1 MGDADAFAAFN
12 AMVLVAEGDNTMPVF
27 KPDRA
32 RSPQARRVEA
42 QEFVEE
48 AAACRI
54 GPAFWHE
61 VKATPRPSPV
71 RYHYTT
77 ENRGDYPRRQQ
88 S

>member
-12 AMVLVAEGDNTMPVF
+12 AIAFVAEGDNTMPVF

-48 AAACRI
+48 AAARRI
-54 GPAFWHE
+54 SPAFSHE

-71 RYHYTT
+71 RYYDTT
-77 ENRGDYPRRQQ
+77 HEAQ
-88 S
+88 SIGRV

>member
-1 MGDADAFAAFN
+1 MGDADAFAASY
-12 AMVLVAEGDNTMPVF
+12 AAVLVAEGDNAMPVLD
-27 KPDRA
+27 PDGA

-54 GPAFWHE
+54 GPSFWHE

-77 ENRGDYPRRQQ
+77 ENRDDYPRRQQ